1 MSDALASASHHS
13 TLFLGT
19 DDLAQ
24 VFSWD
29 KAIEA
34 LKSAYAADCTE
45 VMFPPRSMAR
55 GNGFWLRTLT
65 GITPTG
71 GVMGAKMIAAN
82 TRNKRA
88 SYLIPLFDQESVELL
103 SLIDGNSITGYRTAA
118 TTALALDALAPAGPV
133 SVGILGTGFEA
144 RNHLKALAAVRNI
157 SSVRVFSPNP
167 DSRAKFKTEMAPLA
181 LEITGDATARDV
193 VQSAPDIL
201 ICAAR
206 SRDEQPL
213 FEGAWLSPG
222 MTVASIGSTLP
233 EQREVDPDTIARANL
248 IVADMAEEVAH
259 DTGDMKAASQAGIS
273 FEKKLIP
280 LADLIAGRHPGR
292 TSPEDIVLFK
302 SVGSALQDLAVAAMC
317 FGRARELGLGT
328 PLPQTIHPVLK

>member
-1 MSDALASASHHS
+1 MSDVSTVAGQP

-24 VFSWD
+24 VFSWHH
-29 KAIEA
+29 AIEA
-34 LKSAYAADCTE
+34 LKAAYAADCTDA
-45 VMFPPRSMAR
+45 MFPQRSMAR
-55 GNGFWLRTLT
+55 GPGLWLRTLT
-65 GITPTG
+65 GVAPVG
-71 GVMGAKMIAAN
+71 GVMGAKLIAAN

-103 SLIDGNSITGYRTAA
+103 ALIDGNSITGYRTAA
-118 TTALALDALAPAGPV
+118 TTALALDRLAPAGAV

-144 RNHLKALAAVRNI
+144 RNHLKALAAVRSI

-167 DSRAKFKTEMAPLA
+167 ESRAKFRAEMAPLE
-181 LEITGDATARDV
+181 LEIAGEATARDV
-193 VQSAPDIL
+193 VQSAPQIL

-213 FEGAWLSPG
+213 FEGSWLSTG

-233 EQREVDPDTIARANL
+233 EQREVDPETIARANL

-259 DTGDMKAASQAGIS
+259 DTGDMRAAAQAGVS
-273 FEKKLIP
+273 FDQKLVP
-280 LADLIAGRHPGR
+280 LTDVMGGRHPGR
-292 TSPEDIVLFK
+292 TSLDDIVLFK
-302 SVGSALQDLAVAAMC
+302 SVGSALQDLTVAAMC

-328 PLPQTIHPVLK
+328 PLPQTIRPVLK